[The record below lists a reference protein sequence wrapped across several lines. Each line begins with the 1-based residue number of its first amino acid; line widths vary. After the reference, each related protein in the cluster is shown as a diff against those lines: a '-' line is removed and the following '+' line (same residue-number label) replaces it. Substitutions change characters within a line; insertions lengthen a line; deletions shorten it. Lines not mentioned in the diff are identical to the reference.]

1 MANGMVILMPNTTN
15 LMKRRSRRHSTGF
28 GYIGFGNNQTTF
40 NQKTSTP
47 FSVYKEKL
55 DLEAHLHYEMHFM
68 HKNLTKEYKQKIK
81 DKIRRQERKLL
92 ISTSVISLFVFMGVA
107 YFAYYL
113 INQILS
119 H

>member
-1 MANGMVILMPNTTN
+1 MA
-15 LMKRRSRRHSTGF
+15 RRSRRHSTGF
-28 GYIGFGNNQTTF
+28 GYIGFGNNQSTF

-55 DLEAHLHYEMHFM
+55 DLEAHLHYEMEFM
-68 HKNLTKEYKQKIK
+68 HKDLTKADKEKIK
-81 DKIRRQERKLL
+81 NKIRRQERKLFRR
-92 ISTSVISLFVFMGVA
+92 TVVISLIVFAIVA
-107 YFAYYL
+107 YITYYL

>member
-1 MANGMVILMPNTTN
+1 MA
-15 LMKRRSRRHSTGF
+15 RRSRRHSTGF
-28 GYIGFGNNQTTF
+28 GYIGFGNNQSTF

-55 DLEAHLHYEMHFM
+55 DLEAHLHYEMHFL
-68 HKNLTKEYKQKIK
+68 HKDLSKSDKQKIK
-81 DKIRRQERKLL
+81 NKIREQERKDF
-92 ISTSVISLFVFMGVA
+92 IKTAIVSIVIFLGVA
-107 YFAYYL
+107 YLAYYL

>member
-1 MANGMVILMPNTTN
+1 MS
-15 LMKRRSRRHSTGF
+15 RRSRRHSTGF
-28 GYIGFGNNQTTF
+28 GYIGFGNSQATF

-55 DLEAHLHYEMHFM
+55 DLEAHLRYKMEFL
-68 HKNLTKEYKQKIK
+68 HKDLTKADKQRIK
-81 DKIRRQERKLL
+81 EKIRKQERKLF
-92 ISTSVISLFVFMGVA
+92 IRTVVISLFVFAGVA
-107 YFAYYL
+107 YTSYYL

>member
-1 MANGMVILMPNTTN
+1 MA
-15 LMKRRSRRHSTGF
+15 RRSRRHSTGF
-28 GYIGFGNNQTTF
+28 GYIGFGNNQSTF

-55 DLEAHLHYEMHFM
+55 DLEAHLHYQMEFM
-68 HKNLTKEYKQKIK
+68 HKNLTKEDKEKIK
-81 DKIRRQERKLL
+81 NKIRNQEQKLL
-92 ISTSVISLFVFMGVA
+92 KRTVAISLIIFGFVV
-107 YFAYYL
+107 YVAYYL

>member
-1 MANGMVILMPNTTN
+1 MA
-15 LMKRRSRRHSTGF
+15 RRSRRHSTGF
-28 GYIGFGNNQTTF
+28 GYIGFGNNQSTF

-55 DLEAHLHYEMHFM
+55 DLEAHLHYEMEFM
-68 HKNLTKEYKQKIK
+68 HKDLSKADKEKIK
-81 DKIRRQERKLL
+81 NKIRRQERKLFKR
-92 ISTSVISLFVFMGVA
+92 TVVISLIVFAIVA
-107 YFAYYL
+107 YIAYYL